1 MEKALGHMKNPSTS
15 VQEAI
20 ALRRMS
26 LVQHIIELIHQHWPL
41 SAALDQIAASH
52 PLPGDND
59 APPQFVA
66 KRTLEDW
73 YYAFKKGGFD
83 ALKPKQRS
91 DRGKPRRLST
101 DQQRWILERAR
112 SFPGVPVKLLYRQ
125 WKQADPTLPALSAI
139 YRWLEN
145 NDLDAQ
151 GRRYLLRQNI
161 PGPTKAFEAPG
172 VNDLWIADFSPG
184 PFLALHP
191 KTLATHLCVILDDHS
206 RLIPFAAYGLAA
218 DTQAFLG
225 CLKEALRRRGLP
237 RKLYTDNGGPFVNDH
252 LKIVCANLG
261 IRLIHSK
268 PGHPW
273 SRGKVERMFRTLQ
286 QDFEVGLRLPGQAAG
301 SLEELNGKL
310 ARWLQEIYHPRAH
323 DSIGESPQERF
334 ARALSLLRPL
344 DPHLDLDRL
353 FYTRIDRVVR
363 KDGTVRFDN
372 TLFEVNLALRGLKV
386 QLELDPWILDPVLV
400 RYKGQDFGVARKVD
414 RHLNSQIQGGDHY
427 DRA

>member
-1 MEKALGHMKNPSTS
+1 MKNPSLS

-26 LVQHIIELIHQHWPL
+26 LVQHIIELVHQHWPL
-41 SAALDQIAASH
+41 SAALDQVASSH
-52 PLPGDND
+52 PLPGDPD
-59 APPQFVA
+59 DPPRFVA

-73 YYAFKKGGFD
+73 YYAFQKGGFD

-91 DRGKPRRLST
+91 DRGKPRRLSP
-101 DQQRWILERAR
+101 QQQQWILERAR

-125 WKQADPTLPALSAI
+125 WKQTDPTLPALSAI
-139 YRWLEN
+139 YRWLEC

-191 KTLATHLCVILDDHS
+191 KTLPTHLCVILDDHS
-206 RLIPFAAYGLAA
+206 RLIPFASYGLAA
-218 DTQAFLG
+218 DTQAFLA

-268 PGHPW
+268 PKHPW
-273 SRGKVERMFRTLQ
+273 SRGKVERFFRTLQ
-286 QDFEVGLRLPGQAAG
+286 QDFETGLRLPGQAAG
-301 SLEELNGKL
+301 SLLELNGKL
-310 ARWLQEIYHPRAH
+310 SLWLQEIYHPRDH
-323 DSIGESPQERF
+323 DGIGESPQERF
-334 ARALSLLRPL
+334 TRALPLLRPL
-344 DPHLDLDRL
+344 DPQLDLDRL

-363 KDGTVRFDN
+363 KDGTVRIN
-372 TLFEVNLALRGLKV
+372 NGLFEVNPALRGLKV
-386 QLELDPWILDPVLV
+386 QLELDPWLMNPVLV
-400 RYKGQDFGVARKVD
+400 GYKGQDFGTARKVD
-414 RHLNSQIQGGDHY
+414 RQLNSQIQGGSHY

>member
-1 MEKALGHMKNPSTS
+1 MEKAPHRMKNPSSS
-15 VQEAI
+15 VHEAL

-41 SAALDQIAASH
+41 SAALDQVASSQ

-73 YYAFKKGGFD
+73 YYAFKRGGFD
-83 ALKPKQRS
+83 ALKPKLRS
-91 DRGKPRRLST
+91 DRGKPRRLSA

-139 YRWLEN
+139 YRWLEH

-191 KTLATHLCVILDDHS
+191 KTVATHLCVILDDHS
-206 RLIPFAAYGLAA
+206 RLLPFAAYGLAA

-286 QDFEVGLRLPGQAAG
+286 QDFEAGLRLPGQAAG

-310 ARWLQEIYHPRAH
+310 SRWLQEIYHPREH

-334 ARALSLLRPL
+334 ARALPLLRPL
-344 DPHLDLDRL
+344 DPQLDLDRL

-363 KDGTVRFDN
+363 KDGTVRIDN
-372 TLFEVNLALRGLKV
+372 GLFEVNPALRGLKV
-386 QLELDPWILDPVLV
+386 QLELDPWVFNPILV

-414 RHLNSQIQGGDHY
+414 RQLNSQIQGGGHY

>member
-1 MEKALGHMKNPSTS
+1 MKNPSTS

-41 SAALDQIAASH
+41 SAALDQVASSH

-59 APPQFVA
+59 APPQFAA

-73 YYAFKKGGFD
+73 YYAFKRGGFD

-91 DRGKPRRLST
+91 DRGKPRRLSP

-139 YRWLEN
+139 YRWLEH

-191 KTLATHLCVILDDHS
+191 KTIATHLCVILDDHS

-286 QDFEVGLRLPGQAAG
+286 QDFEAGLRLPGQAAG

-310 ARWLQEIYHPRAH
+310 SRWLQEIYHPREH
-323 DSIGESPQERF
+323 DGIGESPQERF
-334 ARALSLLRPL
+334 ARALPLLRPL
-344 DPHLDLDRL
+344 DPQLDLDRL

-363 KDGTVRFDN
+363 KDGTVRIEN
-372 TLFEVNLALRGLKV
+372 GLFEVNPALRGLKV
-386 QLELDPWILDPVLV
+386 QLELDPWAMNPILV

-414 RHLNSQIQGGDHY
+414 RHLNSQIQGGGHY

>member
-1 MEKALGHMKNPSTS
+1 MKNISQS

-26 LVQHIIELIHQHWPL
+26 LVQAVIELLQCHWPL
-41 SAALDQIAASH
+41 SAALEQVASAQA
-52 PLPGDND
+52 LPGEGET
-59 APPQFVA
+59 PPQFIA

-73 YYAFKKGGFD
+73 YYAFKQGGFEG
-83 ALKPKQRS
+83 LKPKLRS

-101 DQQRWILERAR
+101 KQQQWILEQVRA
-112 SFPGVPVKLLYRQ
+112 FPGVPVKLLYRQ
-125 WKQADPTLPALSAI
+125 WKQADATLPALSAV
-139 YRWLEN
+139 YRWLEQ

-161 PGPTKAFEAPG
+161 PGPTKVFEAPG
-172 VNDLWIADFSPG
+172 VNDLWIVDFSPG

-191 KTLATHLCVILDDHS
+191 KTVATHLCLIIDDHS
-206 RLIPFAAYGLAA
+206 RLIPYASYGLAA
-218 DTQAFLG
+218 DTQALLA

-237 RKLYTDNGGPFVNDH
+237 RKLYADNGGPFINNH

-268 PGHPW
+268 VGQPW

-286 QDFEVGLRLPGQAAG
+286 QDFEAGLRLPGQGVG

-310 ARWLQEIYHPRAH
+310 ARWLQEVYHPRDH
-323 DSIGESPQERF
+323 DGIGESPQERF
-334 ARALSLLRPL
+334 ARALPLLRLL

-353 FYTRIDRVVR
+353 CYTRIDRVVR
-363 KDGTVRFDN
+363 KDGTVRIDN
-372 TLFEVNLALRGLKV
+372 DLYEVNLALRGLKV
-386 QLELDPWILDPVLV
+386 QLELDPWIKHPILV
-400 RYKGQDFGVARKVD
+400 RYKGQDFGTARKAD
-414 RHLNSQIQGGDHY
+414 RHLNSQIGGGEVQP
-427 DRA
+427 